1 MVAIPWRGGGT
12 PGALSVL
19 ALSSRFDGLVIV
31 TDEDAAI
38 FLSVLALSSRF
49 DGRGIAAR
57 QNVRVILSV
66 LALSSRFDGRY

>member
-49 DGRGIAAR
+49 DGLRLQFLLNDCADPFSTR
-57 QNVRVILSV
+57 SV
-66 LALSSRFDGRY
+66 ESF